1 MPEQYEPVLPE
12 GYTRIHRGA
21 AYDDLAFRRFFERY
35 GDREW
40 FRRTLFVFVAD
51 HVSSEKFAPETLS
64 YPGNCRI
71 IGFYTPDGA
80 LRGSSDDTAQQLDIM
95 PTVLGLTGCREP
107 YFAFGR
113 DVLNEPGRPV
123 WSGLRSRIPGRD
135 ERPHPAVRRTRAERY
150 RPCGG
155 RTDDPDS
162 LADRFQGA
170 HPAILRAHRAEKLRR
185 APIARADLL
194 NICRG
199 TPHDRLQ
206 TRTAR
211 RPGRDR
217 TLHPSAR
224 ETENCDFAFANMYCW
239 RFLR

>member
-51 HVSSEKFAPETLS
+51 HVSSGEIRARNPS

-71 IGFYTPDGA
+71 IGFPTRPTALSGA
-80 LRGSSDDTAQQLDIM
+80 SDDTAQQLDIM

-123 WSGLRSRIPGRD
+123 WS
-135 ERPHPAVRRTRAERY
+135 AWATK
-150 RPCGG
+150 
-155 RTDDPDS
+155 PDS
-162 LADRFQGA
+162 G
-170 HPAILRAHRAEKLRR
+170 P
-185 APIARADLL
+185 
-194 NICRG
+194 
-199 TPHDRLQ
+199 
-206 TRTAR
+206 
-211 RPGRDR
+211 
-217 TLHPSAR
+217 
-224 ETENCDFAFANMYCW
+224 
-239 RFLR
+239 